1 MNKKIPEDSF
11 SSQVSTSESKS
22 EEQKLVE
29 SAQNGNNTSFG
40 KLIRM
45 HQKRLFRFVY
55 GLVNSFDITEDI
67 VQETFVK
74 AFEKIQTFKTG
85 YAFYPWLA
93 TIARNSAYNFIQREQ
108 KKESLDKL
116 TEVGFNPQSADLGA
130 LDKLLNDENNKRLY
144 KAISALP
151 VKYRAVF
158 TLRHFEKMD
167 YAEIASYLKIPPG
180 TVDSRLYRAR
190 QMLLESVKDLL

>member
-1 MNKKIPEDSF
+1 MNKNNTEDSGG
-11 SSQVSTSESKS
+11 SQVYTTGSKS
-22 EEQKLVE
+22 DEQKLIEAV
-29 SAQNGNNTSFG
+29 QNGNKNAFG
-40 KLIRM
+40 KLVRL

-74 AFEKIQTFKTG
+74 AFQKIETFNTA
-85 YAFYPWLA
+85 YAFYPWIV
-93 TIARNSAYNFIQREQ
+93 TIARNSAYNLIQREQ
-108 KKESLDKL
+108 KKESLEKL
-116 TEVGFNPQSADLGA
+116 QEVGFDPKSTDMGA
-130 LDKLLNDENNKRLY
+130 LDKLLNDENSKRLY
-144 KAISALP
+144 QAISALP
-151 VKYRAVF
+151 VKYRTVF

-190 QMLLESVKDLL
+190 QMLLDAVKDLL

>member
-1 MNKKIPEDSF
+1 MSKNNWEDSAR
-11 SSQVSTSESKS
+11 SSVSSSESKS
-22 EEQKLVE
+22 DEQKLIE
-29 SAQNGNNTSFG
+29 SAQNGNKTAFG

-55 GLVNSFDITEDI
+55 GLVNSFDMTEDL

-74 AFEKIQTFKTG
+74 AFEKIKTFKTG
-85 YAFYPWLA
+85 YAFYPWIA
-93 TIARNSAYNFIQREQ
+93 TIARNSAFNLIQREE

-116 TEVGFNPQSADLGA
+116 TEVGFNPQTVELGA
-130 LDKLLNDENNKRLY
+130 LDKLLDDENKKRLY

-151 VKYRAVF
+151 VKYRTVF
-158 TLRHFEKMD
+158 IMRNFEKMD

-180 TVDSRLYRAR
+180 TVDSRLHRAR
-190 QMLLESVKDLL
+190 QMLLNAVKDLL